1 MSSTVHCGQKELII
15 YSSTDSLWP
24 QCGTVIQLKTIHCL
38 LVLRPMHWKF
48 WIFLKVELWYLAKVF
63 LPLSILE
70 MFWFCYALV
79 GHFASHPSKSTL
91 KPENYYLYHPKF
103 IRISDIYK
111 LFVMSNKGIYLHTY
125 TNKM

>member
-1 MSSTVHCGQKELII
+1 MIIISVEYYRLSSMGRPPSAVAPVPSFDGDWCSVPCIENFEFFKKLNCDI
-15 YSSTDSLWP
+15 L
-24 QCGTVIQLKTIHCL
+24 LK
-38 LVLRPMHWKF
+38 F
-48 WIFLKVELWYLAKVF
+48 F

-91 KPENYYLYHPKF
+91 KPENYHLYHPKF
-103 IRISDIYK
+103 IRVSDIYK
-111 LFVMSNKGIYLHTY
+111 LFVMSNKSIYLHTY